1 MLARCLSLH
10 SPFVDLELVRSAA
23 LACVLLPGASSGS
36 TVVLLPAFE
45 PAGVLDL
52 IERWRYTYFFILPA
66 MLQLVVEQARKLF
79 HRKSPYAELL
89 RGPGTGAPAPEIG
102 SLQPS
107 INAGGGNCV
116 LFLICLL
123 PFGIGASMPTPLG
136 QRLRRPGNSESRMSP
151 IANGT
156 RVFWILTHSIPAKIR
171 AVVPN

>member
-1 MLARCLSLH
+1 LSLH
-10 SPFVDLELVRSAA
+10 SPFVDSELVRTAA
-23 LACVLLPGASSGS
+23 LACVLLPGASRGS

-45 PAGVLDL
+45 PAEVLDL
-52 IERWRYTYFFILPA
+52 IERWRCFYFFILPA
-66 MLQLVVEQARKLF
+66 MLQLVVEQARKIF

-107 INAGGGNCV
+107 INAGGNCV

-123 PFGIGASMPTPLG
+123 PFGIGASMPTPPG